1 MTLLQIKES
10 SKLTNPQTKGNQ
22 WQNSKQNSALQ
33 AETLLH
39 CLQATLPPA
48 NSTTVCA
55 LSGSNLMLLE
65 ELVSLKTEHKKYTCI
80 FLVCEGILFL
90 FFCCWWILF
99 VLLSSTPLK
108 SPFVKKSSI
117 NSSCINMLQF
127 RTYRDCE
134 IRHTAC
140 KCVFSRIF
148 YAIKVIFLFT
158 SLGVY
163 NQLSLFA
170 ASCSYFCSDPQE
182 MVLQLLKSLFA
193 AIHQQSNRTG

>member
-1 MTLLQIKES
+1 MVVEWGFHAVWDDLVWRGFRSLKASPMEGGTGVFSLSVWKQHVPVTSPYQYCYNVASMVSIKDWKMTLLQIKES

-33 AETLLH
+33 SETPLH

-117 NSSCINMLQF
+117 NSSCINML
-127 RTYRDCE
+127 
-134 IRHTAC
+134 
-140 KCVFSRIF
+140 
-148 YAIKVIFLFT
+148 
-158 SLGVY
+158 
-163 NQLSLFA
+163 
-170 ASCSYFCSDPQE
+170 
-182 MVLQLLKSLFA
+182 
-193 AIHQQSNRTG
+193 